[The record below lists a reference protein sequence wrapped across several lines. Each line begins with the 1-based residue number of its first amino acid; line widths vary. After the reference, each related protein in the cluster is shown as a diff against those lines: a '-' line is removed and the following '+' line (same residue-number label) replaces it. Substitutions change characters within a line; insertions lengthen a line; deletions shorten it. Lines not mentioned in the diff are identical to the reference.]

1 MLTTIPHTT
10 TDYTYFDAGGVT
22 FAVPYE
28 STTYDTYVVGGVCD
42 GERVGQCRE
51 HLLRNKKKELLESTS
66 TEQSCVM
73 QGFVWDKIDKFPQ
86 IPSASKPHCELI
98 YQQSCFLTYEGD
110 EPVSA
115 NCFWDKQNLAR
126 LGKHLQIKAIL
137 DRARNRR

>member
-1 MLTTIPHTT
+1 
-10 TDYTYFDAGGVT
+10 
-22 FAVPYE
+22 
-28 STTYDTYVVGGVCD
+28 
-42 GERVGQCRE
+42 
-51 HLLRNKKKELLESTS
+51 
-66 TEQSCVM
+66 M

-115 NCFWDKQNLAR
+115 NCFWDKQNLTR